1 MLTFPVTVTAGATT
15 KVAGIFIAP
24 TIDVDKST
32 VKRGETIA
40 ILGQTVSNAEI
51 TIIVSSDEEHFAKIT
66 ADSSGAYLYNFD
78 STPLEIGQHLTKS
91 KAAVGSEISSY
102 SQAVTFNV
110 GAQTIKKTAQ
120 MFSKG
125 DVNSDGK
132 VNLVDFS
139 IAAYWYKRPLSEAF
153 KKIEEERLNGDGKL
167 DLTDLSIIA
176 YYWTG

>member
-1 MLTFPVTVTAGATT
+1 M
-15 KVAGIFIAP
+15 
-24 TIDVDKST
+24 
-32 VKRGETIA
+32 
-40 ILGQTVSNAEI
+40 
-51 TIIVSSDEEHFAKIT
+51 
-66 ADSSGAYLYNFD
+66 
-78 STPLEIGQHLTKS
+78 TKS
-91 KAAVGSEISSY
+91 KATAGSKVSSY

-110 GAQTIKKTAQ
+110 GAQSVIKTSTAVL
-120 MFSKG
+120 KG

-153 KKIEEERLNGDGKL
+153 KKIEKERLNGDGKL